1 MMNKLIMRWMMPF
14 GLLALALTAIAQD
27 TEITAAKIIKIS
39 NPAKSNNIQ
48 VGDILTRQ
56 IELEVESPYQLS
68 TETLPMK
75 GSSQNGIE
83 LREIQI
89 TTSTSKQNTRYVVD
103 LRYQVFAAQFVPAV
117 MQLPAEKLA
126 LTGGQQALSVN
137 LPAWKFWFS
146 PLVPKGITNAKEN
159 MQPQFK
165 PTLIQMSGHYL
176 RLWVSLGMLL
186 AGLIGLVY
194 INADKRWLP
203 FMNGAFATAHRKL
216 KKLPHN
222 QADQQQA
229 LAYVHNAFNQ
239 VNGGNLFASQLDGF
253 LMTHPAF
260 AKFKNEIEAFFE
272 RSNQSLFSD
281 QNQNSDKL
289 MTHLI
294 VLSRQLR
301 DCERGV

>member
-1 MMNKLIMRWMMPF
+1 MMKKLMMQWIMSF
-14 GLLALALTAIAQD
+14 GLLAFVLTAIAQD

-39 NPAKSNNIQ
+39 NPTHSNNIQ
-48 VGDILTRQ
+48 VGAILTRQ

-83 LREIQI
+83 LREIQV
-89 TTSTSKQNTRYVVD
+89 TTSTSKQVTRYIVD
-103 LRYQVFAAQFVPAV
+103 MRYQVFAAQFVPAV

-165 PTLIQMSGHYL
+165 PTLIDVSGHHQ
-176 RLWVSLGMLL
+176 RLWISLAMLL

-222 QADQQQA
+222 PAGEKQA
-229 LAYVHNAFNQ
+229 LTYVHHAFNQ
-239 VNGGNLFASQLDGF
+239 VNGGNLFVNQLDGF
-253 LMTHPAF
+253 LIAHPAF
-260 AKFKNEIEAFFE
+260 VKFKAEIEAFFE

-281 QNQNSDKL
+281 ENQNSGKS

-294 VLSRQLR
+294 VLSRHLR